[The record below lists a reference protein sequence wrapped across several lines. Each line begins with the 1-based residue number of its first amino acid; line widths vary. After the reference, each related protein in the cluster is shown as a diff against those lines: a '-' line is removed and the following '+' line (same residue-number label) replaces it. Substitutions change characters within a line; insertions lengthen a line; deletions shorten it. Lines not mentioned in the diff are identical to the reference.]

1 MPKKIKNKKDGMV
14 LVVDNNLLWHIQE
27 KVITIK
33 IHKQQSSSTRTL
45 INKSQQLEMTQE
57 FLLLKYLDMKIAL

>member
-1 MPKKIKNKKDGMV
+1 MV

-27 KVITIK
+27 KVISIK

-45 INKSQQLEMTQE
+45 INKPQQQEMTQE
-57 FLLLKYLDMKIAL
+57 FLLKYLDMKIAL